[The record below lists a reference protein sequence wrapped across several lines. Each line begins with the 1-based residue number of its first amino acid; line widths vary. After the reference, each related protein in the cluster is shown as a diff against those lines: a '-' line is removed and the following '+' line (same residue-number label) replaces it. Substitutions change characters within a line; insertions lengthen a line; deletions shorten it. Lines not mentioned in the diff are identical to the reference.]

1 MFFPRLFLNSHRNL
15 FAFHH
20 ASIACPLSFSLFL
33 PLHKPYVTDMEG
45 FMGMGFKD
53 ILVWLR
59 SHLAEIV
66 FLLIVLVVLLLM
78 GYWAW
83 AATPRA
89 KDSFPCSSKKGTS
102 VYPPRIEQCALKTD

>member
-1 MFFPRLFLNSHRNL
+1 M
-15 FAFHH
+15 
-20 ASIACPLSFSLFL
+20 PLY
-33 PLHKPYVTDMEG
+33 KPYVTDMEG

-89 KDSFPCSSKKGTS
+89 KDSFPCSSKMGTFM
-102 VYPPRIEQCALKTD
+102 YPPCVEQRALKTDLREDKVVQNLPIFHPALRKSVFLS

>member
-1 MFFPRLFLNSHRNL
+1 LQDGPERKTSTIFSKTRVFET
-15 FAFHH
+15 AFHH
-20 ASIACPLSFSLFL
+20 ASIAYPLSFSLFL

-78 GYWAW
+78 GY
-83 AATPRA
+83 
-89 KDSFPCSSKKGTS
+89 
-102 VYPPRIEQCALKTD
+102 